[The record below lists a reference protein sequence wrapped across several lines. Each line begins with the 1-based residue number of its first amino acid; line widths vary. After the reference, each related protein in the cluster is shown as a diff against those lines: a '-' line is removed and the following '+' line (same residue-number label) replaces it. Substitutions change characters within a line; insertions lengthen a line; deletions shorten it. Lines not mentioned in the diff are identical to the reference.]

1 MDVKMSSLDKFMCG
15 VSGLLLLALTLVC
28 LFYTS
33 DTKTFD
39 HDQLEQLK
47 THLEEKN
54 YDWNEILE

>member
-1 MDVKMSSLDKFMCG
+1 MSSLDKFMCG
-15 VSGLLLLALTLVC
+15 VFGLLLLALTLVC

-47 THLEEKN
+47 IHLEEKN
-54 YDWNEILE
+54 YDWDEILE

>member
-47 THLEEKN
+47 IQIEEKN
-54 YDWNEILE
+54 YDWDEILE

>member
-1 MDVKMSSLDKFMCG
+1 MSSLDKFMYG

-47 THLEEKN
+47 IHLEEKN
-54 YDWNEILE
+54 YDWDEILE